1 MEIASLILGIISVIL
16 SFIPFVGI
24 IAYLPAIIG
33 IILGIVALA
42 TMKKRGKNKKAM
54 PIIGIVTA
62 GVSMIL
68 AIVMTFV
75 WSFIGIGYFSE
86 MVDKNTDSNSI
97 YNSIYNNIYNSIEN
111 RYNNS
116 TYDDDYDDDDYSDL
130 DDIKEYKI
138 GQKIKLEDFE
148 LTVNKVEK
156 FDGDSNLKP
165 FSGYELILVDISAK
179 NISDD
184 EQYIG
189 TYDFQIS
196 DGDDFYSPRYDS
208 SHKVATFQSK
218 YLDRNETIDGTLCFE
233 KKISSDDYYIVFVDE
248 AKIKIK

>member
-1 MEIASLILGIISVIL
+1 MEIASLILGIISLIL

-42 TMKKRGKNKKAM
+42 TMKKRGKTKKAM
-54 PIIGIVTA
+54 PIVGIVMS
-62 GVSMIL
+62 GISMIL
-68 AIVMTFV
+68 AIVIFFV
-75 WSFIGIGYFSE
+75 WTFIGVEYFSD
-86 MVDKNTDSNSI
+86 MSTKKLKYNSI
-97 YNSIYNNIYNSIEN
+97 YNSILNN
-111 RYNNS
+111 YNNS
-116 TYDDDYDDDDYSDL
+116 AYDDYDDEDYDEDIKDQL
-130 DDIKEYKI
+130 DDMKEYKI
-138 GQKIKLEDFE
+138 GQKIKLQDFE
-148 LTVNKVEK
+148 LKINNVEK
-156 FDGDSNLKP
+156 FGGNSNLKP

-196 DGDDFYSPRYDS
+196 DGNNFYSPRYDS
-208 SHKVATFQSK
+208 SKKDATFQSK
-218 YLDRNETIDGTLCFE
+218 YLDSNESIRGTLCFE
-233 KKISSDDYYIVFVDE
+233 KKISSDDYYIVFADE